1 MIFKDYYK
9 ILGFDDNRASNDD
22 IRKAFREQAKK
33 YHPDVNK
40 GNTSYEERFKDI
52 NEAYNIL
59 SNPTSKRKY
68 DRKWRATV
76 GKMRERQN
84 RKNDKA
90 SDELVNILF
99 GTPNET
105 EETYSKK
112 KSIDGE
118 NIETSID
125 IELEE
130 AFYGKTKKLILKDIS
145 GESREIEVDIPAG
158 IKNKEILVVPG
169 EGKPGVDGG
178 KSGDLLLQ
186 INIMDE
192 VFKLKGNDLLLDLD
206 IQPWEAVLGNKKEIK
221 VLDETIKIFVP
232 KGTKT
237 GNILEIPQKGYR
249 DKQGNRGNLKI
260 ELVININDNL
270 SDKEVKL
277 YEEIKKISKNND
289 T

>member
-22 IRKAFREQAKK
+22 IRRAFREQAKK

-40 GNTSYEERFKDI
+40 GNASYEDRFKDI

-130 AFYGKTKKLILKDIS
+130 AFYGKTKRLILKDIN
-145 GESREIEVDIPAG
+145 GEGREVEVNIPAG
-158 IKNKEILVVPG
+158 VRNKEILTVVG
-169 EGKPGVDGG
+169 EGKPGIDGG
-178 KSGDLLLQ
+178 KSGNLLIQ
-186 INIMDE
+186 INIRDE
-192 VFKLKGNDLLLDLD
+192 EFKVKGNDLLLD
-206 IQPWEAVLGNKKEIK
+206 INIEPWEAALGNKREVK
-221 VLDETIKIFVP
+221 VIDQIIKIYIP
-232 KGTKT
+232 KGTKS
-237 GNILEIPQKGYR
+237 GDKIEIQNKGYK
-249 DKQGNRGNLKI
+249 DKEGNRGK
-260 ELVININDNL
+260 LVIRLLINLRETL
-270 SDKEVKL
+270 SGKEIEL
-277 YEEIKKISKNND
+277 YEELKKLATK
-289 T
+289 

>member
-22 IRKAFREQAKK
+22 IRRAFRDQAKK

-40 GNTSYEERFKDI
+40 GNASYEERFKDI

-68 DRKWRATV
+68 DRKWKATV
-76 GKMRERQN
+76 GKMRERAN

-105 EETYSKK
+105 DEFYSKK
-112 KSIDGE
+112 KSINGE
-118 NIETSID
+118 NIETSIN

-130 AFYGKTKKLILKDIS
+130 AFYGKTKRLVFKDIN
-145 GESREIEVDIPAG
+145 GEEKEVEVNIPAG
-158 IKNKEILVVPG
+158 IRNKEVLIVPG
-169 EGKPGVDGG
+169 EGKIGIDGG

-186 INIMDE
+186 INIKDDN
-192 VFKLKGNDLLLDLD
+192 FKIKGTDLVLNLD
-206 IQPWEAVLGNKKEIK
+206 IEPWEAALGNKKEVK
-221 VLDETIKIFVP
+221 VIDQTLKIYVP

-237 GNILEIPQKGYR
+237 GDIIEIPGKGYK
-249 DKQGNRGNLKI
+249 DKEGNRGKLSIKLIINLREVLTEK
-260 ELVININDNL
+260 EIN
-270 SDKEVKL
+270 L
-277 YEEIKKISKNND
+277 YEELKKIENK
-289 T
+289 

>member
-9 ILGFDDNRASNDD
+9 ILGFDDNKASNDD

-40 GNTSYEERFKDI
+40 GNSSYEERFKDI

-105 EETYSKK
+105 DEVYSKK
-112 KSIDGE
+112 KSINGE

-130 AFYGKTKKLILKDIS
+130 AFYGKTKRLLFKDIN
-145 GESREIEVDIPAG
+145 GEENEVEVNIPAG
-158 IKNKEILVVPG
+158 VRNKEVIVVP
-169 EGKPGVDGG
+169 EKGKPGIDGG
-178 KSGDLLLQ
+178 KPGNLLLQ
-186 INIMDE
+186 INIKDDKF
-192 VFKLKGNDLLLDLD
+192 VVKGNDLYIDLD
-206 IQPWEAVLGNKKEIK
+206 IEPWEAALGNKKAIEVI
-221 VLDETIKIFVP
+221 DQTIKIYIP
-232 KGTKT
+232 KGTRSGDK
-237 GNILEIPQKGYR
+237 IDIVEKGYK
-249 DKQGNRGNLKI
+249 DKEGNRGKLIIRLIINLKE
-260 ELVININDNL
+260 ELSKREI
-270 SDKEVKL
+270 SL
-277 YEEIKKISKNND
+277 YEELKKVSN
-289 T
+289 

>member
-9 ILGFDDNRASNDD
+9 ILGFEDNRASNDD

-40 GNTSYEERFKDI
+40 GNASYEERFKDI

-76 GKMRERQN
+76 GRMRERAN

-90 SDELVNILF
+90 SDEFMNILF
-99 GTPNET
+99 GSPNEP
-105 EETYSKK
+105 EESYSKK
-112 KSIDGE
+112 KAIKGD

-130 AFYGKTKKLILKDIS
+130 AFYGKTKKLVLKDIS
-145 GESREIEVDIPAG
+145 GESREIEVNIPAG

-169 EGKPGVDGG
+169 EGKIGVDGG
-178 KSGDLLLQ
+178 QSGDLLLQ
-186 INIMDE
+186 INIKDE
-192 VFKLKGNDLLLDLD
+192 IFKLKGNDLLLDLN
-206 IQPWEAVLGNKKEIK
+206 IQPWEAALGNKKEIK
-221 VLDETIKIFVP
+221 ILDQTIKIYIP
-232 KGTKT
+232 KNTKT
-237 GNILEIPQKGYR
+237 NDKIELQGKGYR
-249 DKQGNRGNLKI
+249 DKENNRGSLIIKLAINLKDNPSEK
-260 ELVININDNL
+260 EL
-270 SDKEVKL
+270 KL
-277 YEEIKKISKNND
+277 YEELKREDNKK
-289 T
+289 

>member
-22 IRKAFREQAKK
+22 IRRAFRDQAKK

-40 GNTSYEERFKDI
+40 GNASYEERFKDI

-68 DRKWRATV
+68 DRKWKATV
-76 GKMRERQN
+76 GKMRERAN

-105 EETYSKK
+105 DEFYSKK
-112 KSIDGE
+112 KSINGE
-118 NIETSID
+118 NIETSIN

-130 AFYGKTKKLILKDIS
+130 AFYGKTKRLVFKDIN
-145 GESREIEVDIPAG
+145 GEEKEVEVNIPAG
-158 IKNKEILVVPG
+158 IRNKEVLIVPG
-169 EGKPGVDGG
+169 EGKIGIDGG

-186 INIMDE
+186 INITDDN
-192 VFKLKGNDLLLDLD
+192 FKIKGTDLVLNLD
-206 IQPWEAVLGNKKEIK
+206 IEPWEAALGNKKEVK
-221 VLDETIKIFVP
+221 VIDQTLKIYVP

-237 GNILEIPQKGYR
+237 GDIIEIPGKGYK
-249 DKQGNRGNLKI
+249 DKEGNRGKLSIKLIINLREVLTEK
-260 ELVININDNL
+260 EIN
-270 SDKEVKL
+270 L
-277 YEEIKKISKNND
+277 YEELKKIENK
-289 T
+289 